1 MQTVIL
7 VPGGRKEIFGWPGH
21 EYIKTVVCIFH
32 LLIFVV
38 FMYYVIG
45 KTFCLVNEKSICI
58 PGQKEISFVLT
69 VTLVPGGRKEIFG
82 WPGHEYIKTVV
93 CFFFTCL
100 NEESFS

>member
-1 MQTVIL
+1 MYFFSVYSVYFSVIL
-7 VPGGRKEIFGWPGH
+7 
-21 EYIKTVVCIFH
+21 CI
-32 LLIFVV
+32 
-38 FMYYVIG
+38 YVICIG
-45 KTFCLVNEKSICI
+45 KTFCLVNEKSTCI